1 MSDTSAKLV
10 SMVDSLLEKLKKQ
23 QGDEIKNLELKLDD
37 SDLLELLA
45 QKLMNSVKQPL
56 AVKAEI
62 DTEIDNRIKACEQGL
77 GNRIED
83 LRKTFE
89 SKLSQQLET
98 VTQKSESRLRDLE
111 EKNRQDIVGLESK
124 INSLE
129 SETGKL
135 REYLQEAR
143 QQLEKALTSTREE
156 SKQLLAAAEEKA
168 DQQIKAVD
176 ARSNETSQRFIQQIN
191 ALEENICERHNSIT
205 VAVTKK
211 FEDISELL
219 KEAKAPAFGGCIFKE
234 QQQKLDK
241 LKDKIDICKP
251 KAFQSKEPAVGVAEN
266 STLSCIINKLSEYE
280 PKSEELKQKV
290 HDKIASCFN
299 NAASSPKN
307 SLKEIN
313 MPQYYSFSKDDW
325 KALVDKCFG
334 SK

>member
-10 SMVDSLLEKLKKQ
+10 SMVDNLLEKLKKQ

-45 QKLMNSVKQPL
+45 QKLLNSVKQPL

-62 DTEIDNRIKACEQGL
+62 DNRIDACEQGL
-77 GNRIED
+77 GNRIDE

-89 SKLSQQLET
+89 SKLAQQLET
-98 VTQKSESRLRDLE
+98 VTQKYESRLRGLE
-111 EKNRQDIVGLESK
+111 EKNRQLIVGLESK

-143 QQLEKALTSTREE
+143 QQLEKALTSAREE
-156 SKQLLAAAEEKA
+156 SKLLLAAAEENA
-168 DQQIKAVD
+168 DKQIKAVD
-176 ARSNETSQRFIQQIN
+176 ARSNETSQRCTQQIN
-191 ALEENICERHNSIT
+191 ALEENICERHNSMT
-205 VAVTKK
+205 AAVTKK
-211 FEDISELL
+211 FEDIAELL

-251 KAFQSKEPAVGVAEN
+251 KAFQSKEPAVAVAEN
-266 STLSCIINKLSEYE
+266 NSFSCIIQKLSEYE
-280 PKSEELKQKV
+280 PKSEELKQKA
-290 HDKIASCFN
+290 HDKIVSCCKN
-299 NAASSPKN
+299 TTSSPKN

-313 MPQYYSFSKDDW
+313 MPQYYSLSKDDW
-325 KALVDKCFG
+325 KTLVDKCFG